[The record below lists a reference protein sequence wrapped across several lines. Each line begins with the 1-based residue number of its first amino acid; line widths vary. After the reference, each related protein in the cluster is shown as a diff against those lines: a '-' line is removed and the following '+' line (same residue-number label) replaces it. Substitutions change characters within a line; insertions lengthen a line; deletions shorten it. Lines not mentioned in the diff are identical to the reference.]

1 MEGPGDQA
9 MRFLFTLI
17 TMALVTLFLYV
28 YYVVWWRP
36 TKLRKELTRQGI
48 RGPPRAFNFLRENRL
63 RIMKKN
69 QVKVEQDADRSSPSS
84 ISHNYNAHLFPLLE
98 QWQKDYGMV

>member
-1 MEGPGDQA
+1 MEGGDDQA
-9 MRFLFTLI
+9 MRFWFTVI
-17 TMALVTLFLYV
+17 TVALVTLFLYV

-36 TKLRKELTRQGI
+36 TKLRKELARQGI
-48 RGPPRAFNFLRENRL
+48 RGPPRAFNFLSGNRL

-69 QVKVEQDADRSSPSS
+69 QVKVEQDGDRSSPSS

-98 QWQKDYGMV
+98 QWRKEYGMV